1 MTARLRAALQELE
14 KTRNALHAAGIV
26 KLRYPCAD
34 PSCVDCELPRAI
46 DAVLSAAEAEER
58 EG

>member
-1 MTARLRAALQELE
+1 MTARLRAALQELLE
-14 KTRNALHAAGIV
+14 ASLQHSPIEARDGSDEEVAAMV
-26 KLRYPCAD
+26 RLAN
-34 PSCVDCELPRAI
+34 AI